1 MIPLVVVLDLDGTI
15 IGDITPQIVSWEI
28 CNDIK
33 SSGGGNFYKPK
44 DLYAKLQGGIIRPY
58 FAEFIKSLKKNI
70 PNIEFFI
77 FTASEKKWA
86 MNIIGYIEKAC
97 NIKFNRP
104 LFTRQHCL
112 LVDSE
117 YKKCIKKISPTIMR
131 SLKKKYN
138 LNDVSQLNDQ
148 ILIVENN
155 DVYQANQRKYNVFC
169 KTYDFKYPENIG
181 AMFDQNEYKKHW
193 QIINKYTSKYCGFA
207 STSDFFKFQK
217 NFYSYYILTVNQVE
231 SRNKIFNNDTFYKF
245 LYKAI
250 IYVVNTKRYNKFDE
264 RVIKYINN
272 QLNINKNVHSV
283 V

>member
-1 MIPLVVVLDLDGTI
+1 
-15 IGDITPQIVSWEI
+15 
-28 CNDIK
+28 
-33 SSGGGNFYKPK
+33 
-44 DLYAKLQGGIIRPY
+44 
-58 FAEFIKSLKKNI
+58 
-70 PNIEFFI
+70 
-77 FTASEKKWA
+77 
-86 MNIIGYIEKAC
+86 
-97 NIKFNRP
+97 
-104 LFTRQHCL
+104 
-112 LVDSE
+112 
-117 YKKCIKKISPTIMR
+117 MR